1 MYDAHH
7 QVVPLLLDDERSKET
22 VDVVG
27 PVCETSDC
35 FAKDRS
41 IQEVKQGEFIAIM
54 SAGAYGKTMA
64 SRYNSRGL
72 AAEVLVYGKQHAL
85 IFERESFDQ
94 IIALERIP

>member
-1 MYDAHH
+1 MNDLVRPAMYDAHH
-7 QVVPLLLDDERSKET
+7 QVVPLLLDESRPSVT

-41 IQEVKQGEFIAIM
+41 IQEVKQGEFVAIM

-72 AAEVLVYGKQHAL
+72 AAEVLVRG
-85 IFERESFDQ
+85 
-94 IIALERIP
+94 

>member
-1 MYDAHH
+1 MS
-7 QVVPLLLDDERSKET
+7 L
-22 VDVVG
+22 DVVG

-41 IQEVKQGEFIAIM
+41 IQEVKEGEFVALM

-72 AAEVLVYGKQHAL
+72 PAEVLVRG
-85 IFERESFDQ
+85 
-94 IIALERIP
+94 